1 MTLRVGKLV
10 YGLLKL
16 LPCLLAVLLASSCS
30 SDQYSDELKGGETLV
45 TLTVATGNGRTIPSR
60 ATSDGTSSV
69 ATGVASSTDKDNYIK
84 DLLVYIFDKNGNV
97 IGTDQGNFTVTDA
110 STITVKV
117 KTRPAE
123 GCTVYAIANA
133 ATLTGNAFPFAGV
146 STLDEFKSQV
156 MSFSTVADEN
166 GIVEQEKSTC
176 LLMVGCLTGFNTTA
190 TANTNITLQRLA
202 SKITFNITA
211 EANAINGILY
221 PVVIDSYQL
230 CNVPNA
236 TFYTHD
242 DMANPKLPDANIYQ
256 NFKERTTPV
265 NSWDPTNPTVSYEQ
279 YVYANPTKDK
289 TNATYLLIKAHA
301 QASSTNTAKIWESV
315 FKVYL
320 KEVKQ
325 GGTLMTTQYRI
336 LPNYHYTVKI
346 TIKGSASAAG
356 GVITS
361 YSAYP
366 FFSSGNPNK
375 NLDDWIDGQEKIDFD
390 YEEN

>member
-30 SDQYSDELKGGETLV
+30 SDQYSDEMKGGETLV

-60 ATSDGTSSV
+60 ATSDCTGSV
-69 ATGVASSTDKDNYIK
+69 TTGVASSTDKDNYIT

-97 IGTDQGNFTVTDA
+97 IGTDQGNYTVTDA

-123 GCTVYAIANA
+123 NCTVYAIANA
-133 ATLTGNAFPFAGV
+133 ATLTNKAFPFAGV
-146 STLDEFKSQV
+146 STLAELKSQV
-156 MSFSTVADEN
+156 MSFSTVAD
-166 GIVEQEKSTC
+166 GTGLVEQEKSTC
-176 LLMVGCLTGFNTTA
+176 LLMVGCLTGFNTT
-190 TANTNITLQRLA
+190 TTENTNITLQRLA
-202 SKITFNITA
+202 SKITFNIKA
-211 EANAINGILY
+211 EANNINGIPY

-242 DMANPKLPDANIYQ
+242 DMANPKLPADNTYL
-256 NFKERTTPV
+256 NFSEQKKAPV
-265 NSWDPTNPTVSYEQ
+265 NSWDSNPTVSYVQ
-279 YVYANPTKDK
+279 YVYANPVTAE

-325 GGTLMTTQYRI
+325 GGAPMTTQYQI
-336 LPNYHYTVKI
+336 LPNYHYTVNI
-346 TIKGSASAAG
+346 TIKGSKVTADN
-356 GVITS
+356 GVVCT
-361 YSAYP
+361 AYP
-366 FFSSGNPNK
+366 FFSTGSLQGWTS
-375 NLDDWIDGQEKIDFD
+375 DEKDIDFK
-390 YEEN
+390 YEGN

>member
-16 LPCLLAVLLASSCS
+16 LPCLLAFLLASSCS

-45 TLTVATGNGRTIPSR
+45 TLTVATGNGT
-60 ATSDGTSSV
+60 TSDGTGSV
-69 ATGVASSTDKDNYIK
+69 TTGVASSTDKDNCIK

-97 IGTDQGNFTVTDA
+97 IGTDQGNYTVTDA

-133 ATLTGNAFPFAGV
+133 ATLTEKAFPFAGV

-156 MSFSTVADEN
+156 MSFSTDVDGNGLVA
-166 GIVEQEKSTC
+166 QEKSTC

-202 SKITFNITA
+202 SKITFNIKA
-211 EANAINGILY
+211 EANVINDISY

-236 TFYTHD
+236 TYYTHN
-242 DMANPKLPDANIYQ
+242 DMANPTLPAVNKYQ
-256 NFKERTTPV
+256 KFKEQNKTPV
-265 NSWDPTNPTVSYEQ
+265 KSWENRTVSYVQ
-279 YVYANPTKDK
+279 YVYANPATDE
-289 TNATYLLIKAHA
+289 THATYLLIRAHA
-301 QASSTNTAKIWESV
+301 QASSSNTAKIWESV

-325 GGTLMTTQYRI
+325 GGILITQYRI
-336 LPNYHYTVKI
+336 LPNYHYTVNI
-346 TIKGSASAAG
+346 TIKGSVSAPG
-356 GVITS
+356 GVITT
-361 YSAYP
+361 YEAYP
-366 FFSSGNPNK
+366 YFSVSPLNPWGTDEYK
-375 NLDDWIDGQEKIDFD
+375 DLDLKLERNQ
-390 YEEN
+390 

>member
-16 LPCLLAVLLASSCS
+16 LPCLLAFLLASSCS

-45 TLTVATGNGRTIPSR
+45 TLTVATGNGT
-60 ATSDGTSSV
+60 TSDGTGSV
-69 ATGVASSTDKDNYIK
+69 TTGVASSTDKDNCIK

-97 IGTDQGNFTVTDA
+97 IGTDQGNYTVTDA

-133 ATLTGNAFPFAGV
+133 ATLTERAFPFAGV

-156 MSFSTVADEN
+156 MSFSTDVDGNGLVA
-166 GIVEQEKSTC
+166 QEKSTC

-202 SKITFNITA
+202 SKITFKITA
-211 EANAINGILY
+211 EANVINDISY

-242 DMANPKLPDANIYQ
+242 DMDNPTLPTDIKYLNFSEQ
-256 NFKERTTPV
+256 NKTPV
-265 NSWDPTNPTVSYEQ
+265 KSWENRTVSYVQ
-279 YVYANPTKDK
+279 YVYANPATDE
-289 TNATYLLIKAHA
+289 THATYLLINAHA
-301 QASSTNTAKIWESV
+301 QASSSNTAKIWESV

-320 KEVKQ
+320 IKEVKQ
-325 GGTLMTTQYRI
+325 GGTPMATQYRI
-336 LPNYHYTVKI
+336 LPNYHYTVNI
-346 TIKGSASAAG
+346 TIKGSVSAAG
-356 GVITS
+356 GVITT
-361 YSAYP
+361 YEAYP
-366 FFSSGNPNK
+366 YFSVSPLNPWGTDEYK
-375 NLDDWIDGQEKIDFD
+375 DLDLKLERNQ
-390 YEEN
+390 